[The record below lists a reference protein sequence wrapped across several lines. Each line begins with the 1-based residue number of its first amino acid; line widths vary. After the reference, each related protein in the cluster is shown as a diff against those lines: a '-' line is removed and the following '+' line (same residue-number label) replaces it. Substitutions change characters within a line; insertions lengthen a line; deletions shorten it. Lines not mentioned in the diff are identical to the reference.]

1 MASTK
6 ESSSEGSNIKGVHTH
21 GGQYVQYNVYGNL
34 FEVSSKYVPPL
45 RPIGR
50 GAYGI
55 VCVAVNYVSSI
66 SFVLFSAA
74 VNSQTH
80 EEVAIKKIGNAFDN
94 RIDAKRTLREI
105 KLLRHMDHENE
116 HNVHS
121 IDNVLATN
129 EMAIFFLL
137 LGILLVY
144 FTLHVLNNVISKVIA
159 IKDIIRPPKKDAFND
174 VYIVY
179 ELMDTDLH
187 QIIRSDQPLT
197 DDHCQY
203 FLYQLLRGLK
213 YVHSANVLHRDLKPS
228 NLLLNANCDL
238 KIGDFGLARTTSE
251 TDFMTEYVVTRWY
264 RAPELL
270 LSCSEYT
277 AAIDIWSVGCILGEI
292 MTREPLFPGKD
303 YVHQLRL
310 ITESPIEYKSR
321 EALSLPMHD
330 PDGVKVFIGSP
341 DDASLGFLR
350 SDNARRYVRQL
361 PRCRKQQFSARFPNM
376 SAGAVD
382 LLEKMLVFD
391 PDRRIT
397 VDEALSHPYLASLH
411 DINDEPVCARPFI
424 FDFEQLSCSEDHI
437 KELIW
442 RESVKFNPDPIH

>member
-1 MASTK
+1 MSSGTGTASSSAAAST
-6 ESSSEGSNIKGVHTH
+6 SSGNNSACNIKGVHTH
-21 GGQYVQYNVYGNL
+21 GGRYVRYNVHGIL
-34 FEVSSKYVPPL
+34 FEVSSKYIPPI

-50 GAYGI
+50 GAYGL
-55 VCVAVNYVSSI
+55 VC
-66 SFVLFSAA
+66 AA
-74 VNSQTH
+74 VNSETR

-94 RIDAKRTLREI
+94 TIDAKRTLREI
-105 KLLRHMDHENE
+105 MLLRHMDHENI
-116 HNVHS
+116 V
-121 IDNVLATN
+121 
-129 EMAIFFLL
+129 
-137 LGILLVY
+137 G
-144 FTLHVLNNVISKVIA
+144 

-228 NLLLNANCDL
+228 NLFVNANCDL

-270 LSCSEYT
+270 LNCSEYT
-277 AAIDIWSVGCILGEI
+277 AAIDIWSVACIFGEI
-292 MTREPLFPGKD
+292 ITREPLFPGKD

-310 ITESPIEYKSR
+310 ITE
-321 EALSLPMHD
+321 LL
-330 PDGVKVFIGSP
+330 GTP
-341 DDASLGFLR
+341 DDTSLRFLR
-350 SDNARRYVRQL
+350 SDNARKYVRQL
-361 PRCRKQQFSARFPNM
+361 PKYPKQQFSARFPNKPPL
-376 SAGAVD
+376 AID

-391 PDRRIT
+391 PSKRIT
-397 VDEALSHPYLASLH
+397 VEEALCHPYLRSLH
-411 DINDEPVCARPFI
+411 DINDEPVCPAPFS
-424 FDFEQLSCSEDHI
+424 FNFEQHSITEDDI

-442 RESVKFNPDPIH
+442 AESVKFNPDPFH

>member
-1 MASTK
+1 MAPETSST
-6 ESSSEGSNIKGVHTH
+6 SVSTNSNIRGVLTH
-21 GGQYVQYNVYGNL
+21 GGKYVRYNLYGNL
-34 FEVSSKYVPPL
+34 FEVSSKYVPPI

-50 GAYGI
+50 GAYGL
-55 VCVAVNYVSSI
+55 VCAVINKET
-66 SFVLFSAA
+66 
-74 VNSQTH
+74 N
-80 EEVAIKKIGNAFDN
+80 EEVAIKKIGNAFEN

-105 KLLRHMDHENE
+105 KLLRHMDHEN
-116 HNVHS
+116 
-121 IDNVLATN
+121 I
-129 EMAIFFLL
+129 
-137 LGILLVY
+137 
-144 FTLHVLNNVISKVIA
+144 IA
-159 IKDIIRPPKKDAFND
+159 IKDIIRPPQKDAFND

-270 LSCSEYT
+270 LNCSEYT
-277 AAIDIWSVGCILGEI
+277 AAIDVWSIGCILAEI
-292 MTREPLFPGKD
+292 LTREPLFPGKD

-310 ITESPIEYKSR
+310 ITELLGTPN
-321 EALSLPMHD
+321 
-330 PDGVKVFIGSP
+330 
-341 DDASLGFLR
+341 DATLKFLR
-350 SDNARRYVRQL
+350 SDNARKFIKQL
-361 PRCRKQQFSARFPNM
+361 PQFPKQQLSARFPNM
-376 SAGAVD
+376 SPLALD

-391 PDRRIT
+391 PDQRIT
-397 VDEALSHPYLASLH
+397 VDDALWHPYLSSLH
-411 DINDEPVCARPFI
+411 DINDEPICSKPFS
-424 FDFEQLSCSEDHI
+424 FDFEQQSITEENI
-437 KELIW
+437 KDLIW
-442 RESVKFNPDPIH
+442 RESIVFNPDPVH

>member
-1 MASTK
+1 MAAK
-6 ESSSEGSNIKGVHTH
+6 ESSSAAASADGKIKRVLTH
-21 GGQYVQYNVYGNL
+21 GGRYAQYNVFGNL
-34 FEVSSKYVPPL
+34 FEVSSKYVPPI

-55 VCVAVNYVSSI
+55 VC
-66 SFVLFSAA
+66 AA
-74 VNSQTH
+74 VNSDTH

-94 RIDAKRTLREI
+94 IIDAKRTLREI
-105 KLLRHMDHENE
+105 KLLRHMDHEN
-116 HNVHS
+116 
-121 IDNVLATN
+121 
-129 EMAIFFLL
+129 
-137 LGILLVY
+137 
-144 FTLHVLNNVISKVIA
+144 VIS
-159 IKDIIRPPKKDAFND
+159 IKDIVRPPKKETFND
-174 VYIVY
+174 VYVVY

-270 LSCSEYT
+270 LNCSEYT

-310 ITESPIEYKSR
+310 ITE
-321 EALSLPMHD
+321 L
-330 PDGVKVFIGSP
+330 IGSP

-350 SDNARRYVRQL
+350 SDNARRYAKQL
-361 PRCRKQQFSARFPNM
+361 PQFRRQQFAARFPNM
-376 SAGAVD
+376 SPGAVD

-391 PDRRIT
+391 PSRRIT
-397 VDEALSHPYLASLH
+397 VDEALCHPYLLSLH
-411 DINDEPVCARPFI
+411 DNNDEPICARPFH
-424 FDFEQLSCSEDHI
+424 FDFEQPSCTEELI

-442 RESVKFNPDPIH
+442 REAVKFNPDPTH

>member
-1 MASTK
+1 MATK
-6 ESSSEGSNIKGVHTH
+6 ESSSTTPTEGKIKGVLTH
-21 GGQYVQYNVYGNL
+21 GGRYVQYNVYGNL
-34 FEVSSKYVPPL
+34 FEVSAKYVPPL

-50 GAYGI
+50 GAYGL
-55 VCVAVNYVSSI
+55 VC
-66 SFVLFSAA
+66 AA
-74 VNSQTH
+74 VNSETH

-94 RIDAKRTLREI
+94 IIDAKRTLREI
-105 KLLRHMDHENE
+105 KLLRHMEHEN
-116 HNVHS
+116 
-121 IDNVLATN
+121 I
-129 EMAIFFLL
+129 
-137 LGILLVY
+137 
-144 FTLHVLNNVISKVIA
+144 IA
-159 IKDIIRPPKKDAFND
+159 IRDIIRPPKREVFND

-213 YVHSANVLHRDLKPS
+213 YVHSAKVLHRDLKPS

-270 LSCSEYT
+270 LNCSEYT
-277 AAIDIWSVGCILGEI
+277 AAIDVWSVGCILGEI

-310 ITESPIEYKSR
+310 ITE
-321 EALSLPMHD
+321 LL
-330 PDGVKVFIGSP
+330 GSP

-350 SDNARRYVRQL
+350 SDNARRYVKQL
-361 PRCRKQQFSARFPNM
+361 PQYRKQQFSARFPNV
-376 SAGAVD
+376 SPAALD

-391 PDRRIT
+391 PNKRIT
-397 VDEALSHPYLASLH
+397 VEEALCHPYLQSLH
-411 DINDEPVCARPFI
+411 DINDEPVCARPFN
-424 FDFEQLSCSEDHI
+424 FDFEQPSCTEEHI

-442 RESVKFNPDPIH
+442 KESVRFNPDESARRTTLCV